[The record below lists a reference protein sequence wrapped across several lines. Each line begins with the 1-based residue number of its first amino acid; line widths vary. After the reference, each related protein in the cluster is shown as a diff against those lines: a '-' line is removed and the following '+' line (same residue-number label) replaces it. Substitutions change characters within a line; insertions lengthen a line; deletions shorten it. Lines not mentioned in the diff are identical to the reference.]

1 MNYTPIKDD
10 EILKVTIKDHGS
22 ISDARSQPSHCKNSN
37 EYSIKQTVI
46 LKKISLDISVRFF

>member
-10 EILKVTIKDHGS
+10 KILKVTIKDHGS
-22 ISDARSQPSHCKNSN
+22 ISDAKSQPSHCKNSN

-46 LKKISLDISVRFF
+46 F